1 MRPGISIGKMRS
13 RSSFTTVVS
22 LRRLPQRQKMK
33 ASSSKKAER
42 PRDGE
47 SFERSLKR
55 LEEIVETLERGGVS
69 LDEIM
74 KIYEEGVQ
82 ISKRCLEQLAE
93 AELKL
98 KRLTKDAQGNF
109 DLVDEDDEK

>member
-1 MRPGISIGKMRS
+1 
-13 RSSFTTVVS
+13 
-22 LRRLPQRQKMK
+22 MK
-33 ASSSKKAER
+33 GNSSKKTER
-42 PRDGE
+42 AQDAE

-55 LEEIVETLERGGVS
+55 LEEIVETLERGGAS

-82 ISKRCLEQLAE
+82 ISKRCLEQLTG

-109 DLVDEDDEK
+109 DLTDEDDER